1 MPVEDAV
8 LRKRLLWIGTAIL
21 LAGLL
26 SAALV
31 FLAAPT
37 DSKDSDALEIGR
49 SKHDLDQM
57 ERIGGKSVIVGVEFD
72 DWIGS
77 LWHGRR
83 LAYTLTFISV
93 GSSIACFFLAHRLSF
108 PLPLEHQPGSKG

>member
-1 MPVEDAV
+1 V
-8 LRKRLLWIGTAIL
+8 
-21 LAGLL
+21 AGLL

-37 DSKDSDALEIGR
+37 DRTDSDQLEIGR

-57 ERIGGKSVIVGVEFD
+57 ERIGGKSVILGVEFD

-93 GSSIACFFLAHRLSF
+93 GSSIVCFFLAHRLSF
-108 PLPLEHQPGSKG
+108 PLPPEHRPEDKL